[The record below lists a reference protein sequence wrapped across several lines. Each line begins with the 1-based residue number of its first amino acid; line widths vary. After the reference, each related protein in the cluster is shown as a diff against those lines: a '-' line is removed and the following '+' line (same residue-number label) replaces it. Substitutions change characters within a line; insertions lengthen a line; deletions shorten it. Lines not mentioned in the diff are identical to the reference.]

1 MVGLR
6 RRSARLHA
14 LLGSSGSDDDITH
27 PQQQVVLPTSRKRQ
41 KKQKQT
47 QPSCKAET
55 TTTII
60 ITPVDN
66 DNSHPEASK
75 KKTKSKKANA
85 MARNNSNSNDEGVVH
100 DAGGGG
106 GGCCLPRTQENKLKK
121 GQLQLQVFGIDEAG
135 RGPLAGPVVAAA
147 IIASCN
153 VAGVFDSKKITKEED
168 REELYEKLVA
178 SPNVRWAVA
187 VVDAARIDEI
197 NILQATLQAMR
208 MAAKAL
214 LDPPPIDHLECAK
227 EASVTQTGCYVVCSS
242 SETTA
247 SGVIDG
253 SNAFAL
259 IDGNR
264 LPKDMPCG
272 ADFIIKG
279 DSKEFCI
286 AAASILAKVTRDRLM
301 HGYDKL
307 YPQFNL
313 KQHKGY
319 PTAAHMAAVRE
330 HGASPIH
337 RRTFA
342 PLKHMEFDEDGRV
355 LR

>member
-1 MVGLR
+1 MVLLL

-14 LLGSSGSDDDITH
+14 LLGSSGSEEDIT
-27 PQQQVVLPTSRKRQ
+27 PEVVPPTSRKRQ
-41 KKQKQT
+41 KKQHT
-47 QPSCKAET
+47 SSCKAE
-55 TTTII
+55 IR
-60 ITPVDN
+60 ITPVDDSN
-66 DNSHPEASK
+66 NNPEASK

-85 MARNNSNSNDEGVVH
+85 KATTNSNDEGVVQ
-100 DAGGGG
+100 DAGGD
-106 GGCCLPRTQENKLKK
+106 CCLPRTQENQLKK

-147 IIASCN
+147 IIAPCD
-153 VAGVFDSKKITKEED
+153 VAGVFDSKKITKEEV

-178 SPNVRWAVA
+178 LPNVRWAVA

-208 MAAKAL
+208 MAATAL

-242 SETTA
+242 SETA
-247 SGVIDG
+247 SDVIDG

-264 LPKDMPCG
+264 LPKDMPCE

-319 PTAAHMAAVRE
+319 PTAAHMAAVRKY
-330 HGASPIH
+330 GASKIH

-355 LR
+355 VLS